1 MPDPMMSWDLYRVLK
16 FNIEPRI
23 RNLITGLEITL
34 RKAQEEITLIE
45 HDLKARQDGETVKN
59 EREKG
64 RVGNNS
70 GVEVKVP
77 GGKEG
82 IGSVSGESDIRHQ
95 EYGEVSYTSQTKKG

>member
-1 MPDPMMSWDLYRVLK
+1 MLDPLIYNILPRIHNQIKILERVLS
-16 FNIEPRI
+16 EAQEALQ
-23 RNLITGLEITL
+23 LIT
-34 RKAQEEITLIE
+34 

-95 EYGEVSYTSQTKKG
+95 EYGEVSYTGQAKKEPPGS